1 MGVRPPRNSEQQKS
15 FNAFGER
22 MMGRIYLLWLVGIFI
37 GALSLRIQKYSVGG
51 FEFSIENQDILQFP
65 TGNHAVIRTVLYH
78 SLGSKKTLR
87 GLSLAQLKVRR
98 RMARGLLKLMRALA
112 LILLLLPLM
121 QILLW
126 HHSALFEAAKLI
138 VSGHT

>member
-51 FEFSIENQDILQFP
+51 FEFSIENQDVLQGLVFCGLRRLLFS
-65 TGNHAVIRTVLYH
+65 TFHCGADVRSAVSDRQSRRH
-78 SLGSKKTLR
+78 KDR
-87 GLSLAQLKVRR
+87 PLSLVRVEEDVE
-98 RMARGLLKLMRALA
+98 GLVAC
-112 LILLLLPLM
+112 
-121 QILLW
+121 
-126 HHSALFEAAKLI
+126 STE
-138 VSGHT
+138 S